1 MSMLRVYRPGL
12 CSSMVSYEGHDAVP
26 RPGAMI
32 EMRGGRGGTEL
43 EVKPRVL
50 SYFTQLPGVAVL
62 YGFKR

>member
-1 MSMLRVYRPGL
+1 
-12 CSSMVSYEGHDAVP
+12 
-26 RPGAMI
+26 MI